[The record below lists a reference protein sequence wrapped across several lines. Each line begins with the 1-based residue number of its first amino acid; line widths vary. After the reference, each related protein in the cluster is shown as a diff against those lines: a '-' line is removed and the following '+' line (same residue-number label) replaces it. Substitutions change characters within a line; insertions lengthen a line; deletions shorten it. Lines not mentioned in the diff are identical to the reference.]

1 MSHRQWIAA
10 LAFGCATLSGA
21 AFAQAPPAEQA
32 PVGSGPYPALMEA
45 APGLPTHTLYRPAD
59 LSALGDQQL
68 PIVVWGNGACANA
81 GNSFRAFLTELA
93 SYGYFIVANGPIDPE
108 WPNSQQR
115 PVIRPDGVREL
126 PPPATRSSQLIEAI
140 DWAFA
145 QASRRNGDFRGRL
158 DTSEVAVMG
167 MSCGGVQA
175 LEASADRRVT
185 TTMIWNSGMPERGTS
200 MAGGRP
206 LTKDDL
212 NLLHAPIAYIVGDHQ
227 DQAQPNAADDF
238 QRLNLPVFFGWMR
251 GVPHGGT
258 YRQPNGGEF
267 AGVAIAWLNW
277 QTKDDARA
285 GLMFVGEDC
294 GLCVNPRWVT
304 ASKNLQ

>member
-200 MAGGRP
+200 MAGGAHSPRTISICCTRRSPTSSAIIRIRP
-206 LTKDDL
+206 SQTRRMISSASICRYSLAGCAACL
-212 NLLHAPIAYIVGDHQ
+212 MGAPIAS
-227 DQAQPNAADDF
+227 P
-238 QRLNLPVFFGWMR
+238 M
-251 GVPHGGT
+251 
-258 YRQPNGGEF
+258 
-267 AGVAIAWLNW
+267 AGVCRRSDRMAELAN
-277 QTKDDARA
+277 QR
-285 GLMFVGEDC
+285 
-294 GLCVNPRWVT
+294 
-304 ASKNLQ
+304 